1 MTAILQPH
9 ILAIVSGVTLA
20 VGLILIFYGRTTL
33 QRLRIPEREDDAAG
47 FEQADRILKRG
58 MVMLRAGDVL
68 GVVGGICVIFTMLVY
83 AGIIPGL

>member
-20 VGLILIFYGRTTL
+20 VGLLLIFYGRTTL
-33 QRLRIPEREDDAAG
+33 KRLQIPEREDDEAG
-47 FEQADRILKRG
+47 FEQADRILKRS
-58 MVMLRAGDVL
+58 MIMLRAGDVI
-68 GVVGGICVIFTMLVY
+68 GVLGGICVIFTMLVY